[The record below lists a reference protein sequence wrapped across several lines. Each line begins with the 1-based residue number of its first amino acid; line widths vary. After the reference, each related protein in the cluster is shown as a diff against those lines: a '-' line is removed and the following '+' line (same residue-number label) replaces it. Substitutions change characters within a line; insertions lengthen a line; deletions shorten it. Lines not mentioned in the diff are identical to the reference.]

1 MATSTKEVE
10 QFIPPE
16 AAGSVKPDVVL
27 ATPVVLASDIPVVP
41 VVPIASDTAVSVAQV
56 VPAVSVAPVA
66 PVVPAVSVA
75 PVAQVVHAVPVAPA
89 PPPQRQE
96 ALLQWAKAQGGLA
109 QLQFVC
115 ECLSLDYKFRQ
126 MSGDSEPVAY
136 KHAQDM
142 LPELKKKVPAE
153 LKTFYESTQA
163 RIHNIETAPVQQMLA
178 EELRVCPKEIDKN
191 TRELICEYLYLS
203 LQFFQLKQKIDLPD
217 INPVEKTKEQFKR
230 EELLTQKAETLT
242 EKIKQ
247 KKSQIKTLQGSIHKK
262 IAEQQKETKADEKQQ
277 ELQQQAKMLDDSML
291 MLFIAPGRGAVAPVL
306 TSGPRSSQES
316 LLNIILSDFLNAL
329 GRTADKP
336 QEHISLMT
344 KKAQE
349 SISIMKDEELQ
360 RYLTKVKGDADKLAQ
375 LQQLYFDFEEGLFP
389 KRLLFLQN
397 KAMQRKKAL
406 IVEVKPKPVESS
418 ALVGEPPVAAET
430 PLSTDLEHKEVELVA
445 LPPPLVPKA
454 VVSAPIPPVTER
466 SLLFQLSHLHETR
479 GSQQNALVLC
489 LIDLLYIL
497 GKAADKPEK
506 FIAQIISMAKKSIS
520 TMEDKE
526 LQEYLAQ
533 VHNDTKSLKKL
544 QRVYFSYTLPKFSS
558 SYTLAQKNP

>member
-10 QFIPPE
+10 QLVPPE
-16 AAGSVKPDVVL
+16 AAVLVKPDVVL

-41 VVPIASDTAVSVAQV
+41 VVPIASDTVAVPVV
-56 VPAVSVAPVA
+56 PGVPAVSVAPVA
-66 PVVPAVSVA
+66 PVVPAVPVA
-75 PVAQVVHAVPVAPA
+75 PVT
-89 PPPQRQE
+89 PPQRQE
-96 ALLQWAKAQGGLA
+96 ELLKWAKSQGGHA
-109 QLQFVC
+109 QLQLVC
-115 ECLSLDYKFRQ
+115 DCLSLDYKFRQ

-153 LKTFYESTQA
+153 LKTFYDSTQA
-163 RIHNIETAPVQQMLA
+163 RIHNIETAPVQQMLD
-178 EELRVCPKEIDKN
+178 EELRVCPKALDKN
-191 TRELICEYLYLS
+191 TRELICDYLYLS
-203 LQFFQLKQKIDLPD
+203 LQFFQLKQKNDFPD

-230 EELLTQKAETLT
+230 EGLLTQQAETLT

-247 KKSQIKTLQGSIHKK
+247 KKSQIKTLQGSIQKK

-360 RYLTKVKGDADKLAQ
+360 RYLTKVRSDADKLAQ

-389 KRLLFLQN
+389 KRLSFLQN
-397 KAMQRKKAL
+397 KAMQRKEEL

-418 ALVGEPPVAAET
+418 ALVGKPPVAAEI
-430 PLSTDLEHKEVELVA
+430 PLSTDLEHKEVELGA
-445 LPPPLVPKA
+445 LPPPLVSKEA
-454 VVSAPIPPVTER
+454 VVSAPAPIPTDSFTVTKR

-479 GSQQNALVLC
+479 GSQKNALVLC
-489 LIDLLYIL
+489 LVDLLYIL
-497 GKAADKPEK
+497 GKAADKHEK
-506 FIAQIISMAKKSIS
+506 FIAQIISMAEKSIS
-520 TMEDKE
+520 TMEDEE

-533 VHNDTKSLKKL
+533 VQDDTKSLKKL
-544 QRVYFSYTLPKFSS
+544 QHVYFSYTLPKFSS
-558 SYTLAQKNP
+558 SYTLAQKKP